1 MGEAVGEPIPLGER
15 RTVSFKLFTLTRG
28 DRTEMIR
35 KLFLSLC
42 LIIGLSAVIAANAQ
56 IESDGT
62 LEVNIPHSFI
72 VRDTTLPAGRYMI
85 KVADDYS
92 NLNLLEIR
100 SIKGHTSVFFETESV
115 QLPREARHSELVF
128 DQIGDNYFLSRIFL
142 GGDESGNQLAKSRM
156 QQRLEDGGAKA
167 EAHSIAATRK
177 ESKRSSQSSKKGS

>member
-1 MGEAVGEPIPLGER
+1 
-15 RTVSFKLFTLTRG
+15 
-28 DRTEMIR
+28 MIR

-56 IESDGT
+56 IVSDGT

-92 NLNLLEIR
+92 NLNVLEIR
-100 SIKGHTSVFFETESV
+100 SIKGHTSVFFDTESV

-128 DQIGDNYFLSRIFL
+128 DKIGDNYFLSRIFL

-156 QQRLEDGGAKA
+156 QRRLENGGAQA
-167 EAHSIAATRK
+167 ETHSIAATRK
-177 ESKRSSQSSKKGS
+177 ESKRSSQSAKKGS

>member
-1 MGEAVGEPIPLGER
+1 
-15 RTVSFKLFTLTRG
+15 
-28 DRTEMIR
+28 MIR

-62 LEVNIPHSFI
+62 LEVNIPDSFI

-92 NLNLLEIR
+92 NLNVLEIR
-100 SIKGHTSVFFETESV
+100 SIKGHTSVFFDTESV

-128 DQIGDNYFLSRIFL
+128 DKIGDNYFLSRVFL
-142 GGDESGNQLAKSRM
+142 GGNESGNQLAKSRM
-156 QQRLEDGGAKA
+156 QQRLEDSGAKA
-167 EAHSIAATRK
+167 ETHSITVSRK
-177 ESKRSSQSSKKGS
+177 ESKRSSQSAKKGL